1 MYLCCGMLKPF
12 LDATSK
18 LILKAVLGSP
28 LAMDLE
34 QNLGVPQRRRTEAK
48 TLVKFLTRGVVDT
61 LIETS
66 VTKPNFQLP
75 TGAPLV
81 VWTIG

>member
-1 MYLCCGMLKPF
+1 MLQ
-12 LDATSK
+12 
-18 LILKAVLGSP
+18 G
-28 LAMDLE
+28 
-34 QNLGVPQRRRTEAK
+34 QRTEAK
-48 TLVKFLTRGVVDT
+48 TLVKFLTSGAVDT

>member
-1 MYLCCGMLKPF
+1 MYLCYGMLKPF

-28 LAMDLE
+28 LAMDPE
-34 QNLGVPQRRRTEAK
+34 QNLGVPQKQRTETK

-61 LIETS
+61 LMETS
-66 VTKPNFQLP
+66 VTKPNFQLSM
-75 TGAPLV
+75 GAPFLV
-81 VWTIG
+81 RTID